1 MKIMKKLFYMIS
13 AVAVMA
19 SSASCNKIEQ
29 ENTPAADGTTTL
41 TVSATVPQT
50 KTYWSGGNVKWV
62 TNDVVKV
69 FASDGTSVMSQPTT
83 AASSTYD
90 FTVSGWTV
98 GKTPLYAV
106 FNGRNESP
114 EYDQVALDGEN
125 ITLIL
130 RNEQMAYHIKSFDKD
145 VNIAVG
151 ELTDNGSGVYS
162 TTMKNVCGLLKF
174 SIGKLTDVTEVV
186 IKDKNG
192 KSMTGTVKVKMV
204 DGIPVVQ
211 EVVEGTESSEV
222 SFVVGKN
229 VGGEDRYFPAEDFYV
244 CVLPGTYL
252 PEITITSASSADPIV
267 LTAKSEITVKRNEWI
282 DFGAI
287 DSAVPGSEE
296 DDPVTPEP
304 AESLTISIDFSST
317 EFTPAMPSS
326 ANKTSQTYAFESEGI
341 TYNIEIGSP
350 KQGYFKSSNYL
361 RLVHS
366 VSVEWG
372 SDAGYIKLPA
382 VDGFALTGFEITK
395 AHGSGTK
402 NYKVFATSDFSG
414 DSLTSFGLS
423 STAGPT
429 NIDLSGKT
437 SAGVGYYLA
446 TITNNAQFSKLVLTY
461 TKVN

>member
-13 AVAVMA
+13 AVALMA
-19 SSASCNKIEQ
+19 SFASCNKIEQ
-29 ENTPAADGTTTL
+29 ENAPAADGTTTL

-50 KTYWSGGNVKWV
+50 KTYINGGLVKWV
-62 TNDVVKV
+62 TDDVVKV

-106 FNGRNESP
+106 FNGRNKSP

-130 RNEQMAYHIKSFDKD
+130 RNEQMAYHKKSFDKD

-174 SIGKLTDVTEVV
+174 SIGKLTDVTKVV

-229 VGGEDRYFPAEDFYV
+229 VGGDNRYFPAEDFYV

-296 DDPVTPEP
+296 DDPVVPN
-304 AESLTISIDFSST
+304 ESLTITLDFSAGWP
-317 EFTPAMPSS
+317 FTPDLVSDKNKKIKTKDAYTLTQDGVEYQFEIYAPSTGYYN
-326 ANKTSQTYAFESEGI
+326 AGTSLRFEDTG
-341 TYNIEIGSP
+341 G
-350 KQGYFKSSNYL
+350 GYL
-361 RLVHS
+361 
-366 VSVEWG
+366 
-372 SDAGYIKLPA
+372 KLPA
-382 VDGFALTGFEITK
+382 VEGKALVEITVAITNTSNKAVYVSSDGSDKGDILGSTSIPKSGSKTCKLTGTLPGTSYYLYTK
-395 AHGSGTK
+395 AKHTQIG
-402 NYKVFATSDFSG
+402 KV
-414 DSLTSFGLS
+414 
-423 STAGPT
+423 
-429 NIDLSGKT
+429 I
-437 SAGVGYYLA
+437 
-446 TITNNAQFSKLVLTY
+446 LTY
-461 TKVN
+461 E